1 MNKLIL
7 IAGAAALIASPV
19 IAAPHSHMGQGHKGK
34 PMAHKASKAKPA
46 KARPAAA
53 RGKAHAWGIDPKVG
67 EIVERDS
74 SGRPTQVRVEGQVYV
89 VCSPVVTDA
98 CINPRQAGLN
108 FGNWPL
114 DHWPGRPASEM
125 HRP

>member
-7 IAGAAALIASPV
+7 IAGAAAL
-19 IAAPHSHMGQGHKGK
+19 AATPTVAVPHSHMGKHV
-34 PMAHKASKAKPA
+34 AHKASKAKSA
-46 KARPAAA
+46 NARTAAA
-53 RGKAHAWGIDPKVG
+53 RGKAYAWGIDRQAG

-74 SGRPTQVRVEGQVYV
+74 RGRPTRVRVDGQVYV
-89 VCSPVVTDA
+89 VCTPVVTDA

-114 DHWPGRPASEM
+114 DHWPGQPASEM
-125 HRP
+125 RRP

>member
-1 MNKLIL
+1 MNTLIL
-7 IAGAAALIASPV
+7 IAGAAALVASPAV
-19 IAAPHSHMGQGHKGK
+19 AAPHSHLGK
-34 PMAHKASKAKPA
+34 PMAHKASKARSA
-46 KARPAAA
+46 NTRTAAA
-53 RGKAHAWGIDPKVG
+53 RGKAYAWGMDRQMG
-67 EIVERDS
+67 EIVERDAR
-74 SGRPTQVRVEGQVYV
+74 GRPTRVRVEGVVYV
-89 VCSPVVTDA
+89 VCSPTVGDA